1 MRTNVLAYLTVAV
14 GLIVIV
20 AGLWGVFSL
29 LTSPMPRVPLRYWA
43 MALAMV
49 AGGLSMIGVA
59 QILRLLTVIY
69 IRTREESI
77 RTYSPLK

>member
-43 MALAMV
+43 LALAMV
-49 AGGLSMIGVA
+49 AGGLSMIAVA
-59 QILRLLTVIY
+59 QALRLLVKIALQVQLEQRPY
-69 IRTREESI
+69 R
-77 RTYSPLK
+77 

>member
-49 AGGLSMIGVA
+49 AGGLSMIAVA
-59 QILRLLTVIY
+59 QALRLLVKIALQVQLERRPY
-69 IRTREESI
+69 R
-77 RTYSPLK
+77 

>member
-49 AGGLSMIGVA
+49 AGGLSMIAVA
-59 QILRLLTVIY
+59 QALRLLVKIALQVQLEQRPY
-69 IRTREESI
+69 R
-77 RTYSPLK
+77 